1 MLTDLISVISKLF
14 TAFFTT
20 KAEGKGTGLGLSIGY
35 QIVTQKHWGTWKCL
49 SSLEGGT
56 EFAIGISI

>member
-20 KAEGKGTGLGLSIGY
+20 KAEGKGTGLGLSICY
-35 QIVTQKHWGTWKCL
+35 QIVTQKHWVTWKYL

-56 EFAIGISI
+56 ELAIGISI

>member
-1 MLTDLISVISKLF
+1 MLTDLISVRTKLF

-35 QIVTQKHWGTWKCL
+35 QIVTQKYWGSGKCL
-49 SSLEGGT
+49 SSL
-56 EFAIGISI
+56 

>member
-1 MLTDLISVISKLF
+1 MLTDLISVRTKLF

-35 QIVTQKHWGTWKCL
+35 QIVTQKYWGSGKCL
-49 SSLEGGT
+49 SSLEGGA
-56 EFAIGISI
+56 EFAIGIPM